1 MGSRAVVV
9 VCRSPDVARTR
20 FGVTTGEQGV
30 IYTRTGRRFF
40 TDEALESAL
49 FSRLLAALESSGFWD
64 EHKTDW
70 AVIDAE
76 LMPWSL
82 KAESLLKGQY
92 AAVGAASAAALAAVR
107 GLLSEAKERG
117 LELAEVP

>member
-1 MGSRAVVV
+1 
-9 VCRSPDVARTR
+9 VARTR

-40 TDEALESAL
+40 TDEALEAAL
-49 FSRLLAALESSGFWD
+49 FSRLLAALESSAFWS
-64 EHKTDW
+64 EHKADW

-92 AAVGAASAAALAAVR
+92 AAVGSASGAAFATLPA
-107 GLLSEAKERG
+107 LLSHARD
-117 LELAEVP
+117 P

>member
-30 IYTRTGRRFF
+30 IYTRTGRPFF

-49 FSRLLAALESSGFWD
+49 FGRLVAALRSRGFWE

-92 AAVGAASAAALAAVR
+92 AAVRAAPRPSLPPVRAL
-107 GLLSEAKERG
+107 
-117 LELAEVP
+117 